1 MATVFVPVSTT
12 HTRTIDD
19 VWTTSDEV
27 ASIRAAFYNRN
38 DITGLRNYRTLIVM
52 RSWRGTEV
60 NIHHLLQEV
69 DWMQYQLDT
78 KAGTAILLPILHPVV
93 KRIGRTRFIDFWGKK
108 DPNE

>member
-1 MATVFVPVSTT
+1 MATVPILI
-12 HTRTIDD
+12 RTIDD

-27 ASIRAAFYNRN
+27 FSIRTAFYNRQ

-52 RSWRGTEV
+52 RSWHGTEV
-60 NIHHLLQEV
+60 NVHHLLQEV
-69 DWMQYQLDT
+69 DWMLYQLDT

-93 KRIGRTRFIDFWGKK
+93 KRIGRVCFIDFWGKK